1 MRTTAD
7 AAEVT
12 PLLLPGRVRRDMSKL
27 SEFLAGERPEDVA
40 LFLADDYLDEDGT
53 IASHGEAVDG
63 GVVLVADGEQG
74 RSIFSAGTGMDAMQ
88 FAKGAMGTEGDIAA
102 DLSGGV
108 CPASESAEGGDDAEA
123 GDGESGHAVQFVF
136 AFAEEQN
143 EEVGGLYAEGDVIHA
158 YAHCD
163 CGESFSHKWVTGER

>member
-1 MRTTAD
+1 
-7 AAEVT
+7 
-12 PLLLPGRVRRDMSKL
+12 MSKL
-27 SEFLAGERPEDVA
+27 SAFLAGERPDDVA
-40 LFLADDYLDEDGT
+40 LFLTDEYLDADGT
-53 IASHGEAVDG
+53 IASHGESVEG
-63 GVVLVADGEQG
+63 GVVLVADGERG

-88 FAKGAMGTEGDIAA
+88 FAKGAMGTDGEIAA

-108 CPASESAEGGDDAEA
+108 CPAREA
-123 GDGESGHAVQFVF
+123 DPEHAHRVQFVF

-163 CGESFSHKWVTGER
+163 CGESFSHKWVTDER

>member
-1 MRTTAD
+1 
-7 AAEVT
+7 
-12 PLLLPGRVRRDMSKL
+12 MSKL

-40 LFLADDYLDEDGT
+40 LFLTDDYLDEDGT
-53 IASHGEAVDG
+53 IASHGEAVEG

-88 FAKGAMGTEGDIAA
+88 FAKGAMGTEGEIAA
-102 DLSGGV
+102 DLAGGV
-108 CPASESAEGGDDAEA
+108 CPASESA
-123 GDGESGHAVQFVF
+123 GEETDHTVQFVF

-163 CGESFSHKWVTGER
+163 CGKSFSQKWVTGER

>member
-1 MRTTAD
+1 
-7 AAEVT
+7 
-12 PLLLPGRVRRDMSKL
+12 MSTL

-53 IASHGEAVDG
+53 IASHGESVEG

-88 FAKGAMGTEGDIAA
+88 FAKGAMGNEGEIAA
-102 DLSGGV
+102 DLAGGV
-108 CPASESAEGGDDAEA
+108 CPAGEA
-123 GDGESGHAVQFVF
+123 DGEDEADHAVQFVF

-158 YAHCD
+158 YAHCE
-163 CGESFSHKWVTGER
+163 CGESFSHKWITGER

>member
-1 MRTTAD
+1 
-7 AAEVT
+7 
-12 PLLLPGRVRRDMSKL
+12 MSTL

-53 IASHGEAVDG
+53 IASHGESVEG
-63 GVVLVADGEQG
+63 GVVLVADGERG

-88 FAKGAMGTEGDIAA
+88 FAKGAMGNEGEIAA

-108 CPASESAEGGDDAEA
+108 CPASEAESEEGDADESADA
-123 GDGESGHAVQFVF
+123 DGADHAVQFVF

-163 CGESFSHKWVTGER
+163 CGESFSHKWVSGER

>member
-1 MRTTAD
+1 
-7 AAEVT
+7 
-12 PLLLPGRVRRDMSKL
+12 MSTL
-27 SEFLAGERPEDVA
+27 SEFLAGERPADVA

-63 GVVLVADGEQG
+63 GVVLVADGERG
-74 RSIFSAGTGMDAMQ
+74 RNIFSAGTGMDAMQ

-108 CPASESAEGGDDAEA
+108 CPASESADASDDA
-123 GDGESGHAVQFVF
+123 HAVQFVF

>member
-1 MRTTAD
+1 
-7 AAEVT
+7 
-12 PLLLPGRVRRDMSKL
+12 MSTL

-53 IASHGEAVDG
+53 IASHGESVEG

-88 FAKGAMGTEGDIAA
+88 FAKGAMGNEGEIAA
-102 DLSGGV
+102 DLAGGV
-108 CPASESAEGGDDAEA
+108 CPAGEADDEDESD
-123 GDGESGHAVQFVF
+123 HAVQFVF

-158 YAHCD
+158 YAHCE